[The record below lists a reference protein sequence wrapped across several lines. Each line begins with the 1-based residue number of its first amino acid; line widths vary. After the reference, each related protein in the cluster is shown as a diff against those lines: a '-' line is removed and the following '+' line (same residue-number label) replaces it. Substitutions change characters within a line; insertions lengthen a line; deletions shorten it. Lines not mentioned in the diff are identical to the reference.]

1 MRAVLESDDEDTT
14 ATDDVTRSRGPAD
27 DVTKS
32 GGDVIKNKG
41 ALADT
46 VDSQETDS
54 QALSDSQTQHEDNNK
69 HTRIRNNSLQKD
81 TNRLAGMCLCFNGE
95 ALQCFLLVVAIPR
108 DSFLMINLWRFNYTI
123 LRMVTENKISV
134 KWLMDCS
141 TLLHCFCY
149 RFKDVGQFGQNSRYE
164 YTVCV

>member
-14 ATDDVTRSRGPAD
+14 ATDDVTRSRNPAG

-32 GGDVIKNKG
+32 GDVIDSEG
-41 ALADT
+41 APADT

-81 TNRLAGMCLCFNGE
+81 TNRLASMCLCFN
-95 ALQCFLLVVAIPR
+95 V
-108 DSFLMINLWRFNYTI
+108 SY
-123 LRMVTENKISV
+123 
-134 KWLMDCS
+134 WLS
-141 TLLHCFCY
+141 
-149 RFKDVGQFGQNSRYE
+149 QFRE
-164 YTVCV
+164 IHF

>member
-14 ATDDVTRSRGPAD
+14 ATDDVTRSRPSDD

-32 GGDVIKNKG
+32 CDDVIENKG

-81 TNRLAGMCLCFNGE
+81 TNRLAGMCLCFN
-95 ALQCFLLVVAIPR
+95 
-108 DSFLMINLWRFNYTI
+108 
-123 LRMVTENKISV
+123 ISY
-134 KWLMDCS
+134 WLS
-141 TLLHCFCY
+141 
-149 RFKDVGQFGQNSRYE
+149 QFRE
-164 YTVCV
+164 IHF